1 MSETEKLF
9 KESKY
14 QSYKFKKYFKVYDE
28 LFSLYK
34 NKKIKLGGSEEYY
47 NTTLSIPIFHTLN
60 TKKQDKVIKIIK
72 NFFKK
77 F

>member
-34 NKKIKLGGSEEYY
+34 NKICTKPPSKIFPSDNIEFYPSNWIEVSL
-47 NTTLSIPIFHTLN
+47 
-60 TKKQDKVIKIIK
+60 
-72 NFFKK
+72 
-77 F
+77 